1 MTDFQKIVDV
11 MCWEVYDDETP
22 ERVFSRNG
30 NFLNALPSST
40 VVDIV
45 HAGGLLKWAESQN
58 VKSKKQL
65 YDKIIFAA
73 RKTIS
78 DPVFQDKKR
87 IDTFPPFANFFYYC
101 QKIDRNGKLAQ
112 TAEDISDAAW
122 LTVCRRNLDENLKKM
137 FSVKPDKQ
145 RFEAVKKRISE
156 IWDFTE
162 KDVDAIRY
170 FVCQSRHENHNPSL
184 NKSLYFWGHEKQTG
198 KTTIARALVTILNGD
213 VFDSFGT
220 YESTFN
226 KEMQFNDHDLP
237 LAALYNA
244 ALMDEAMPK
253 DSRKSYGLL
262 KQILTSNSCYYNQ
275 KFMSIKHVNCNRFY
289 VFASNDDISDFV
301 QDEKERR
308 FYSINFVKQ
317 PSFLTFDEIYNIW
330 LEFAVNCE
338 PEDDWKKWYD
348 SFELVNGIEHKDV
361 KEVVNEIMLN
371 AETFFGVL
379 SGTYTTVKKIAG
391 QIFKNEPT
399 REQKRSVSTAMEKLF
414 KGCKSDSNASY
425 YSIMKCRERLNELN
439 AEGVDLSTGD
449 DLPF

>member
-1 MTDFQKIVDV
+1 MTDFKKIVDV
-11 MCWEVYDDETP
+11 MCWETFDDETP
-22 ERVFSRNG
+22 EQVFARNG
-30 NFLNALPSST
+30 NFLNSLPSST

-45 HAGGLLKWAESQN
+45 HAGGILKWAESQN

-73 RKTIS
+73 RRTIS

-87 IDTFPPFANFFYYC
+87 IDTFPPFANFFFYC

-122 LTVCRRNLDENLKKM
+122 LTVCRRNLAENLNKM
-137 FSVKPDKQ
+137 FSVAPDKQ
-145 RFEAVKKRISE
+145 RFEAVKAKIMQ

-170 FVCQSRHENHNPSL
+170 FVCQTRHENHNPSL

-198 KTTIARALVTILNGD
+198 KTTIARALITILNGD
-213 VFDSFGT
+213 EFDNFGT
-220 YESTFN
+220 YESNFG

-237 LAALYNA
+237 LSALYNA
-244 ALMDEAMPK
+244 VLMDEAMPK
-253 DSRKSYGLL
+253 DSRKSYGTF
-262 KQILTSNSCYYNQ
+262 KQVLTSNSCYYNQ
-275 KFMSIKHVNCNRFY
+275 KFMSIKHISCKRFY
-289 VFASNDDISDFV
+289 IFTSNTDVSEYI

-308 FYSINFVKQ
+308 LYPKDFVKK
-317 PSFLTFDEIYNIW
+317 PDFLTFDEIYKIW

-348 SFELVNGIEHKDV
+348 SFELVNGIEHINI
-361 KEVVNEIMLN
+361 KEVISELILN
-371 AETFFGVL
+371 KESIFGSL
-379 SGTYTTVKKIAG
+379 QGTYTTVKRVASS
-391 QIFKNEPT
+391 IFKNEPNPDQRRIVT
-399 REQKRSVSTAMEKLF
+399 KAMERIF
-414 KGCKSDSNASY
+414 KGCKPDSNDSY
-425 YSIMKCRERLNELN
+425 YSIPKCRERLSEMNIEDALKGF
-439 AEGVDLSTGD
+439 E